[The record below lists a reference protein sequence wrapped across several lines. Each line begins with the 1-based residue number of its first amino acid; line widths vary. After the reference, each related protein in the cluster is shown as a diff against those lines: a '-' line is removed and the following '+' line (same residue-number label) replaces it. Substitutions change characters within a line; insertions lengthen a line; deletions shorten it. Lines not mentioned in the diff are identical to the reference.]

1 MNAPY
6 DSECYPN
13 YWLLKLRPIG
23 GSVRSWS
30 LRAGQSFDGAQI
42 AEIYAAMD
50 AYTVISFNGNYYDV
64 PMICAALSGYSCEQ
78 LKWLNNQIIEEKR
91 KPWEL
96 GLPEWKPRDH
106 IDIMEVLP
114 GAGSQKTYA
123 GRIHC
128 KQMRDLPYEPDR
140 YLSEPE
146 IAEVDSYC
154 ENDLD
159 VLETLFVA
167 VAPLIKMREELS
179 KRYGID
185 LRSKSD
191 AQLAEAVIKHR
202 CEQALNRRLYKNEID
217 WNLKFRYEPPEWL
230 AFHTPELQQTLTMIR
245 CAIFHLGPS
254 GAVTMPAGLD
264 GLDIKIGTAKYR
276 LGIGGLHSS
285 ESCVAHVSDE
295 IYTLRDIDVASY
307 YPSLILNSGR
317 YPGALGHE
325 FLKTYA
331 TIKEERLTA
340 KRLEKKLVK
349 DTPEWMD
356 ARVANEG
363 GKIFLNGCFGKTGSP
378 YSILFAPE
386 MLIQTTITGQL
397 ALLMLIEWHEH
408 YGMQV
413 VSANTDGMV
422 IKCRRD
428 QISMSDALVKEWEKR
443 TGLEMEASEYKAIY
457 SQNVN
462 NYVAVKMSGEVKR
475 KGVYSQAGLIEKK
488 NPDVE
493 ICGDAVAALLSE
505 GIPILYTISACRD
518 IRKFVTIQ
526 KVAGGAV
533 KLWGEGPRK
542 DRKVRD
548 MDATLLANGWVKE
561 GRKWTRGGVG
571 PLTDYNQNMTNAREA
586 YISCF
591 RPQRPEYLGKVIR
604 WFYSTNSPG
613 PIIYNSNG
621 NQVGLSYGAKPCMT
635 LPDEFPDDI
644 DYEWYLAT
652 TEGMLKDMGYYG

>member
-1 MNAPY
+1 M
-6 DSECYPN
+6 
-13 YWLLKLRPIG
+13 R
-23 GSVRSWS
+23 SV
-30 LRAGQSFDGAQI
+30 
-42 AEIYAAMD
+42 AEIESEI
-50 AYTVISFNGNYYDV
+50 V
-64 PMICAALSGYSCEQ
+64 
-78 LKWLNNQIIEEKR
+78 
-91 KPWEL
+91 
-96 GLPEWKPRDH
+96 
-106 IDIMEVLP
+106 EVKS
-114 GAGSQKTYA
+114 AIVTA
-123 GRIHC
+123 RI
-128 KQMRDLPYEPDR
+128 
-140 YLSEPE
+140 
-146 IAEVDSYC
+146 
-154 ENDLD
+154 
-159 VLETLFVA
+159 
-167 VAPLIKMREELS
+167 
-179 KRYGID
+179 
-185 LRSKSD
+185 
-191 AQLAEAVIKHR
+191 
-202 CEQALNRRLYKNEID
+202 
-217 WNLKFRYEPPEWL
+217 
-230 AFHTPELQQTLTMIR
+230 
-245 CAIFHLGPS
+245 
-254 GAVTMPAGLD
+254 
-264 GLDIKIGTAKYR
+264 
-276 LGIGGLHSS
+276 
-285 ESCVAHVSDE
+285 
-295 IYTLRDIDVASY
+295 
-307 YPSLILNSGR
+307 
-317 YPGALGHE
+317 
-325 FLKTYA
+325 
-331 TIKEERLTA
+331 
-340 KRLEKKLVK
+340 
-349 DTPEWMD
+349 
-356 ARVANEG
+356 ANEG
-363 GKIFLNGCFGKTGSP
+363 GKLMINGTFGKTGSP

-428 QISMSDALVKEWEKR
+428 QVSMSDALVKEWEKR
-443 TGLEMEASEYKAIY
+443 TGLEMEASEYKTLY
-457 SQNVN
+457 SRDVN

-542 DRKVRD
+542 DMKVRD

-635 LPDEFPDDI
+635 LPDEFPTDI